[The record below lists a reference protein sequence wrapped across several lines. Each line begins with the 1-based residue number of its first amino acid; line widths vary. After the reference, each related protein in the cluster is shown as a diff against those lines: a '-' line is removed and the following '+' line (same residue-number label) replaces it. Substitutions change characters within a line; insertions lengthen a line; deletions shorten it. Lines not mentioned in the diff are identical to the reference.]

1 MDGAMSE
8 PKQSPRDRRDLG
20 GTLSEGGRRT
30 NDERHTP
37 QPKRD
42 PRLKGGGGGVERP
55 PRRG

>member
-1 MDGAMSE
+1 MSE

-37 QPKRD
+37 QQKRD
-42 PRLKGGGGGVERP
+42 PRLQGGGGGVERP